1 MSKVDIAIIG
11 SGPAG
16 ISAAINAQIRH
27 KSFYLFGDIGLS
39 DKVQRS
45 ECISNYPAFTDISG
59 ADFNKNLNQQLSDM
73 KINVIDKRI
82 TGIYKM
88 NNYFALLADQEEFDA
103 DTVIIATGVETARPI
118 AREREL
124 LGRGVSYCA
133 TCDGNLYK
141 GKKIAVICDNSPME
155 EEVSYLA
162 DIAEKIYYFPMFKG
176 SKFTADNAEILLS
189 PITEILGETRV
200 RGVKC
205 RDGKEIEVD
214 GVFFLKQSVSP
225 AVLLNGLEMDGGH
238 VAVNRSMETN
248 IKGCFAAGDCTGLPY
263 QIAKAVGEGNIAAH
277 SVFKYL
283 SEKENQENA

>member
-27 KSFYLFGDIGLS
+27 KSFYLFGDAGLS